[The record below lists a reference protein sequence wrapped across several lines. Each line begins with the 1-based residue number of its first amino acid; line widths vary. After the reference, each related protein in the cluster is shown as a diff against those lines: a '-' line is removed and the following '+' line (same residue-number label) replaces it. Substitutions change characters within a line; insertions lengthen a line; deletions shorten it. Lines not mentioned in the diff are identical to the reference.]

1 LQLRIQYRIF
11 ALNFILFMNKIFI
24 LFAATLISCSI
35 FAQNYTIRGKITD
48 ASNGESL
55 PDFIVRISSSSMSSK
70 MRADGEGLFS
80 FSKLV
85 KGTYKIV
92 FRSAEYDSIVETVIV
107 TEASGV
113 STLSIQ
119 LKPKETSKNIDDV
132 TVTADQ
138 IEKKTEIGMSQ
149 ISLDKKAI
157 ERIPSQGAEAD
168 ITAAF
173 SVTPGV
179 VTTGDQG
186 GQLYVRG
193 GTPIQNKVLLEGM
206 TVYSPFHS
214 IGFFSVFETEL
225 VKNVDIYTGGFDARY
240 GGRISS
246 IMDISYRDGNKNK
259 IGGKFSLSPFMAKA
273 VLEGPL
279 KKNKSGRGGISYI
292 FTVKNSLI
300 DQTSKTLYKRVND
313 GLGMPFDFTDVFGKV
328 TFQSGTGSKASFF
341 GFRNEDKVNYF
352 GLANLGWTATGGGA
366 NFTLIPG
373 GSPIIIRG
381 HINGSNYNIRFL
393 EDAIPERK
401 SSIGGYEIGF
411 DFTYFLKGESELNYG
426 VSLNAFKTDYV
437 TYNEAARLIKA
448 NQNTQEISAY
458 VNYRKVKTQWVFQP
472 GFRLQYYNAYQVVSP
487 EPRLAIKF
495 NATEKFRIKVAAG
508 RYSQNFTSASSDR
521 DIVNLFNGLLTAPS
535 NVQKLFT
542 NEKGKTRE
550 VQNGLQ
556 YAYHLITGVE
566 LDVSKD
572 ISLNIEPY
580 YKFFQQL
587 SNINI
592 NKIYDTDVTGKPDIE
607 TKDFLI
613 EEGKSYGIDLTAK
626 YSKNRFYLWVAYS
639 LSRSTRFDGFQL
651 YAPVFDRRHNAN
663 IVTSYNF
670 GKKKDLE
677 VSIRWNIGSGLPF
690 TPTAGFY
697 QPEGFT
703 NGVTSNYVTSNSNTV
718 GVLLGDYN
726 SERLPSYHRLDV
738 TAKKSINF
746 KNKNVLEITGGVTNV
761 YNRKNIFYVNRFTY
775 KTIYQFPII
784 ASLGISFKF

>member
-1 LQLRIQYRIF
+1 
-11 ALNFILFMNKIFI
+11 MNKIIIF
-24 LFAATLISCSI
+24 FVSTCISCS
-35 FAQNYTIRGKITD
+35 FLAQNHTIRGTIND
-48 ASNGESL
+48 VSNGESIGG
-55 PDFIVRISSSSMSSK
+55 FIVRISSPTMNSK
-70 MRADGEGLFS
+70 MRADDDGLFS

-85 KGTYKIV
+85 KGTYTLV
-92 FRSAEYDSIVETVIV
+92 FKSAEYDSIVEIV
-107 TEASGV
+107 NVKEVSGV
-113 STLSIQ
+113 TNLNIQ
-119 LKPKETSKNIDDV
+119 LKPKESTKDIDQV
-132 TVTADQ
+132 TVNANAT
-138 IEKKTEIGMSQ
+138 EKKTEIGMSQ

-206 TVYSPFHS
+206 TIYSPFHS

-259 IGGKFSLSPFMAKA
+259 IGGKISLSPFMAKA
-273 VLEGPL
+273 VLEGPI
-279 KKNKSGRGGISYI
+279 KKNKSGRGGTSYI

-300 DQTSKTLYKRVND
+300 DQTSKTLYRKVND
-313 GLGMPFDFTDVFGKV
+313 GLGMPFDFTDIFGKV
-328 TFQSGTGSKASFF
+328 TFQTGTGSKIALF

-381 HINGSNYNIRFL
+381 HVNGSNYNIRFL
-393 EDAIPERK
+393 EETIPERK
-401 SSIGGYEIGF
+401 SSIGGYEVGF

-426 VSLNAFKTDYV
+426 VSLNSFKTDYT

-448 NQNTQEISAY
+448 NQNTTEISAY
-458 VNYRKVKTQWVFQP
+458 VNYRKVKTQWVIQP
-472 GFRLQYYNAYQVVSP
+472 GFRLQYYNAYQVISP

-556 YAYHLITGVE
+556 YAYHLITGFEV
-566 LDVSKD
+566 DVSKD

-592 NKIYDTDVTGKPDIE
+592 NKIYDSDVANKPEIE
-607 TKDFLI
+607 TKDFII
-613 EEGKSYGIDLTAK
+613 EEGKTYGFDVTAK
-626 YSKNRFYLWVAYS
+626 YNKNRFYFWLAYS
-639 LSRSTRFDGFQL
+639 LSKSTRFDGFQL
-651 YAPVFDRRHNAN
+651 YAPVFDRRHNLN
-663 IVTSYNF
+663 LVTSYNF

-690 TPTAGFY
+690 TPTSGFY

-703 NGVTSNYVTSNSNTV
+703 NGVTSNYVTSNSSTV
-718 GVLLGDYN
+718 GVLLGQYN
-726 SERLPSYHRLDV
+726 SERLPSYHRLDI
-738 TAKKSINF
+738 TAKKQFNF

-784 ASLGISFKF
+784 ASLGVSFKF